1 MRAYSES
8 IRVEQENIFLFGIHR
23 IWKNLFFLIIYTIW
37 LYCSLRVCMIFYQ
50 LKKIY
55 RAHLQLFL
63 TIMNNTQANE
73 TKNEK
78 SNTHS
83 AQLNSIPPKQ
93 FIFNKI
99 LINI

>member
-1 MRAYSES
+1 
-8 IRVEQENIFLFGIHR
+8 
-23 IWKNLFFLIIYTIW
+23 
-37 LYCSLRVCMIFYQ
+37 
-50 LKKIY
+50 
-55 RAHLQLFL
+55 
-63 TIMNNTQANE
+63 MNNTQANE